1 MRARAYLIDM
11 KIYAGK
17 AVYFLGERDGE
28 ALEADEMRHLAI
40 QRCLEIGG
48 EAAGRVPGFVEAL
61 LPEIPFRDAA
71 AMRHRIVHGYAS
83 VNADRVAET
92 CAFTFPHDRR
102 PRDRPRSPASRRKLI
117 LPRDFG
123 ALPRQFVSARSLA
136 PAC

>member
-11 KIYAGK
+11 KIYTGK

-40 QRCLEIGG
+40 
-48 EAAGRVPGFVEAL
+48 
-61 LPEIPFRDAA
+61 
-71 AMRHRIVHGYAS
+71 
-83 VNADRVAET
+83 
-92 CAFTFPHDRR
+92 
-102 PRDRPRSPASRRKLI
+102 